1 MPSKKREAQEANC
14 QDATQLVKKQKQ
26 DMGDLEEIEF
36 NFAEDLC
43 YKTISASLMQSSENN
58 IIIQNNLSEIS
69 NQSDILCFWF
79 FVYS

>member
-1 MPSKKREAQEANC
+1 MPSKKRQAQEADC

-43 YKTISASLMQSSENN
+43 YKTISASLMQSKE
-58 IIIQNNLSEIS
+58 
-69 NQSDILCFWF
+69 
-79 FVYS
+79 